1 MPKAFA
7 WILAA
12 VTVLVLALFGLA
24 IGVAL
29 TTQDP
34 RSGALDTDLE
44 GVTVSP
50 PDPTRPLPPS
60 QPEPEPEPTVDQQCW
75 RTFGADPRR
84 SLARPDADLG
94 LPARRFTWTRGLGTY
109 IEFPPVY
116 CEGELFVN
124 GFSGTTFALDAASGK
139 IKWTRR
145 VGGTLPSSPAI
156 DGPRVLVASQSG
168 TVTALDRRSG
178 RTIWQVQTAGKVE
191 SSPVVVE
198 GTAFF

>member
-12 VTVLVLALFGLA
+12 VSVLVLALFGLA
-24 IGVAL
+24 IAVAL
-29 TTQDP
+29 TTQDRP
-34 RSGALDTDLE
+34 SGALDTDLE
-44 GVTVSP
+44 GVTVSVV
-50 PDPTRPLPPS
+50 TTTA
-60 QPEPEPEPTVDQQCW
+60 PEPPPEPAPEPVGDRRCW

-94 LPARRFTWTRGLGTY
+94 LPARTFTWTRGLGTY

-139 IKWTRR
+139 TKWTRR
-145 VGGTLPSSPAI
+145 VGG
-156 DGPRVLVASQSG
+156 
-168 TVTALDRRSG
+168 
-178 RTIWQVQTAGKVE
+178 
-191 SSPVVVE
+191 
-198 GTAFF
+198 